1 MLRCPHCHQ
10 IITTER
16 CGIRLPLLKAGIF
29 DAIKQTGDFGIT
41 TEELAREIYRDRRRR
56 PSKYTVKA
64 HIWQINERLEET
76 NWAIRSE
83 GDLAGAQERRWYLR
97 RRHVRRVA

>member
-10 IITTER
+10 SITTER

-29 DAIKQTGDFGIT
+29 DVIKQAGDFGIT
-41 TEELAREIYRDRRRR
+41 TEELAHEIYRDRRRR

-76 NWAIRSE
+76 PWIIRSE
-83 GDLAGAQERRWYLR
+83 GDYGTAERRWYLR